1 LFFSRLP
8 IAVLLILVVSGCSA
22 QTGTA
27 ASDPEL
33 NRRIEIMLRSR
44 YGRIPQEAAFSYGER
59 KPSEMAGY
67 DVLPITLSIGANQQ
81 TLEFLISRDN
91 KTLARLEKFDVSK
104 LPDQDLNIKGR
115 PVRGNPDAKVTIIN
129 FDDFQ
134 CPYCAMMH
142 EQLVNEVLP
151 VYGDKLKIV
160 YKDYPLSSH
169 AWAVRAA
176 VNANCIA
183 GQNGKA
189 YWDFADKVHGSLK
202 EISTNDKGDRRTLVE
217 SQNRLDGIAQD
228 ISKKHGLD
236 ANTLDAC
243 IKKQDDAAV
252 KASMG
257 EGEKLAVDS
266 TPTLFVDGERVAGAI
281 PFSDFQNVLDRAL
294 IAAGVTPPARRKPAP
309 AVPETKPQEKK

>member
-134 CPYCAMMH
+134 CPYCAM
-142 EQLVNEVLP
+142 
-151 VYGDKLKIV
+151 
-160 YKDYPLSSH
+160 
-169 AWAVRAA
+169 RAA

-252 KASMG
+252 QASMG

-266 TPTLFVDGERVAGAI
+266 TPTLFVNGERVAGAI